1 MNGGRRTAVRRGGG
15 ALLGLL
21 MLPGVLAGCSGED
34 PPESGTAPMAPGVGE
49 VTTAPDGVQEI
60 TMQTQDDYVFT
71 PDHFTVDPGPV
82 RLTVVN
88 VAKDMTHDFRFTPGT
103 GPAEI
108 GSRIDFLAPGQ
119 QETIDFEVTAP
130 GDYPFECS
138 FHVQLDQVGTMT
150 VRPTTTGSGASQ
162 GAPATEE
169 PTGSGVERGS

>member
-1 MNGGRRTAVRRGGG
+1 MSRRTLFPVVAAAMV
-15 ALLGLL
+15 L
-21 MLPGVLAGCSGED
+21 LAGCGGGGS
-34 PPESGTAPMAPGVGE
+34 PSSAAAPTTSADVGK
-49 VTTAPDGVQEI
+49 VSVASDGVQEI
-60 TMQTQDDYVFT
+60 TLQTQDDYVFT

-88 VAKDMTHDFRFTPGT
+88 VAKDMTHDFRFTPRT

-150 VRPTTTGSGASQ
+150 VRPATTGSGASQ